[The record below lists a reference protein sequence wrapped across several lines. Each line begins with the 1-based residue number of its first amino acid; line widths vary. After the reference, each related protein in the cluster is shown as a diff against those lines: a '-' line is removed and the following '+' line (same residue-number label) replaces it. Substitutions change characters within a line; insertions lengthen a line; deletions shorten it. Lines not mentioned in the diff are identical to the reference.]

1 MGLFTSIFGGKAK
14 TTDLDAPL
22 ASLDQVRLQVFSASY
37 FGIRAL
43 DTATSALRPLAPGL
57 VMALVEDLG
66 GASRT
71 LTWDKLRAFGK
82 SDDELF
88 ELGRRQGAAADRD
101 VATQQI
107 DAVQVFACNGFYLSA
122 KLLHTFIEQPRK
134 KGVLVAPVSSHHW
147 CTHIVQSGVTVP
159 PHVSMVAYLAETVAA
174 EMQATDAERLVTDV
188 YWIRPGGRQM
198 DKIELRGGTP
208 VLSPELERAMQWD

>member
-22 ASLDQVRLQVFSASY
+22 ASLDDVRLQVFSTNY

-43 DTATSALRPLAPGL
+43 DPAISALRPLAPGL
-57 VMALVEDLG
+57 VMALVQDLG
-66 GASRT
+66 AASRT
-71 LTWDKLRAFGK
+71 LTWDQLRAFGK

-88 ELGRRQGAAADRD
+88 DLGRRQGAHADKD
-101 VATQQI
+101 VASQQI
-107 DAVQVFACNGFYLSA
+107 DAVQTFACNGFYLSA
-122 KLLHTFIEQPRK
+122 KLLHTFIEKPLK

-147 CTHIVQSGVTVP
+147 CTHIIQSGVTVP
-159 PHVSMVAYLAETVAA
+159 PHIAMVAYIAEIVAQN
-174 EMQATDAERLVTDV
+174 MQATDAERLVTDV

-198 DKIELRGGTP
+198 DRIALRDGTP